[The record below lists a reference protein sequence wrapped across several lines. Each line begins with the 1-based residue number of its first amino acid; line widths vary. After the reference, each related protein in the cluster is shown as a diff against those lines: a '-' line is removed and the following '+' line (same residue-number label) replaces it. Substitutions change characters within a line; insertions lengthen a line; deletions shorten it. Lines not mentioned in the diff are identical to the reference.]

1 MIIAVGLAIATVLI
15 FIRSIYRIVE
25 LAGGFSGTVANNEGS
40 FMIFEG
46 PMIIVAVALITYYHP
61 GRVFGDLWV
70 SAKRGDQVA
79 KLMPGSNLELEQG
92 GGRNKYSSIYEQ
104 EV

>member
-1 MIIAVGLAIATVLI
+1 MIAVGLAIATVLI

-25 LAGGFSGTVANNEGS
+25 LAGGFSGTVANNEAS

-46 PMIIVAVALITYYHP
+46 PMIIVAVALITYHHP

-70 SAKRGDQVA
+70 SAKREEQVA
-79 KLMPGSNLELEQG
+79 KLMPGSTLELEQG
-92 GGRNKYSSIYEQ
+92 GGWKRYSPIHEQ